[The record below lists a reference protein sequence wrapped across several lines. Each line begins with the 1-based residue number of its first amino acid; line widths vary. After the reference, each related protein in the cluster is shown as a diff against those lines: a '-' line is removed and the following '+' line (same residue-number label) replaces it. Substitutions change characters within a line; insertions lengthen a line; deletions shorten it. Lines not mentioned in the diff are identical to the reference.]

1 MTIGK
6 WSDPIS
12 QRWIVPRQ
20 VILDDQPANEH
31 PRSDHQAVVCYLEE
45 ISESRI
51 DIYETKMLRAAP
63 LTRVIVCSFGGVEN
77 HQTPRS
83 DRSENCLVRS
93 RGRSLSRHQRLT
105 LTFLRLPSPVH
116 QGQY

>member
-12 QRWIVPRQ
+12 LRWIVPRQ

-51 DIYETKMLRAAP
+51 EYTKRKMLRAAP
-63 LTRVIVCSFGGVEN
+63 LTG
-77 HQTPRS
+77 
-83 DRSENCLVRS
+83 
-93 RGRSLSRHQRLT
+93 
-105 LTFLRLPSPVH
+105 
-116 QGQY
+116 